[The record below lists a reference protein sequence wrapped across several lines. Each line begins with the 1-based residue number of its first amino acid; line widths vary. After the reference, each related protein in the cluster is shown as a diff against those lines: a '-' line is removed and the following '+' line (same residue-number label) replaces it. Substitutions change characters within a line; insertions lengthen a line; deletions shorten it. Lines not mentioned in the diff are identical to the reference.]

1 MIKWDGGINRLIV
14 AHVMS
19 LICVGLIGGMGFAD
33 GGAFAA
39 PKAIAIYSVPQLFWF
54 IFDFFRMKKKIL
66 VTKPYIHILI
76 GLVTKPYIHILIGL
90 ALFLIYVFLWENKIR
105 GPRIEIFGSN
115 LPVGKHMG
123 RFVLIYIFG
132 ASLLVVTK
140 KVFLELSKRHAFKE
154 LREYKKLLDAKI
166 ITQEEYESKTTD
178 LKKKIL

>member
-1 MIKWDGGINRLIV
+1 
-14 AHVMS
+14 
-19 LICVGLIGGMGFAD
+19 
-33 GGAFAA
+33 
-39 PKAIAIYSVPQLFWF
+39 
-54 IFDFFRMKKKIL
+54 
-66 VTKPYIHILI
+66 
-76 GLVTKPYIHILIGL
+76 
-90 ALFLIYVFLWENKIR
+90 
-105 GPRIEIFGSN
+105 
-115 LPVGKHMG
+115 MG